1 YINQQVLRQLGGDYA
16 KLAEQLQPEL
26 KKDRVSVNEPP
37 TSVEITNLPE
47 IKTFEFEF
55 ATITITEIKL
65 QPFDFEVDKIEFK
78 KSVWFKEKTE
88 LNINKQKKQA
98 WQFIENLSDG
108 IPLEMVAIPGGTFMM
123 GSPENEE
130 GSTDDERPQHQ

>member
-1 YINQQVLRQLGGDYA
+1 PDSGLDEKTKAEIFPFAYINQQVLRQLGGDYA

-26 KKDRVSVNEPP
+26 KKDQVPVNESP

-65 QPFDFEVDKIEFK
+65 QPFDFEVAKIEFK
-78 KSVWFKEKTE
+78 KSGRFKQKTE
-88 LNINKQKKQA
+88 LNINKQK
-98 WQFIENLSDG
+98 
-108 IPLEMVAIPGGTFMM
+108 
-123 GSPENEE
+123 
-130 GSTDDERPQHQ
+130 